1 MLVFGAGEVLG
12 QNDNSPWQR
21 PPGIEQTVCTAQN
34 RQGRVEL
41 VALRQPEK
49 RVRGRVIGVRADP
62 FTRLDSELQRLL
74 KASAIPRG
82 ERIVNGA
89 DLYRSLSDR
98 ELAALLNLW
107 TKARHI
113 AEEKDPA
120 FRLDFLHR
128 LVQVDPHQ
136 LFADV
141 DPRLLEGLKSSTQF
155 RVGTTCRRP
164 LAVKGSFGTWQP
176 RTEREAT

>member
-82 ERIVNGA
+82 ERIVNGLRA
-89 DLYRSLSDR
+89 DGP
-98 ELAALLNLW
+98 W
-107 TKARHI
+107 
-113 AEEKDPA
+113 P
-120 FRLDFLHR
+120 
-128 LVQVDPHQ
+128 
-136 LFADV
+136 
-141 DPRLLEGLKSSTQF
+141 
-155 RVGTTCRRP
+155 
-164 LAVKGSFGTWQP
+164 
-176 RTEREAT
+176 